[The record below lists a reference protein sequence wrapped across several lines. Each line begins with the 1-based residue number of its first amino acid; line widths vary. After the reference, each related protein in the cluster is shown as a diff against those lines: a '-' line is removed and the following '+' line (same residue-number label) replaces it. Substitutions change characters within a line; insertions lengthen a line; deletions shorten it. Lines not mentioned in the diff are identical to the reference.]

1 MSFELMKSSPINR
14 ISATLDTSQIS
25 RPTAIDKDSTKH
37 LTTNPNSLSQALLTT
52 N

>member
-1 MSFELMKSSPINR
+1 MKNNSFINH
-14 ISATLDTSQIS
+14 ISATLDTSQVA

-37 LTTNPNSLSQALLTT
+37 LTTNCSSLSQALLTT